1 MDEHMMGNPNISRR
15 SFLTGAGVVLASL
28 TIPLASG
35 PAAAFADELA
45 AAATASADGSATGA
59 AATAPV
65 VILHTND
72 VHCELSNAKTKLGY
86 AALINYAKTQ
96 REKYGEANVKLVDAG
111 DNVQGGFEGSFT
123 KGEAPAQV
131 IGACGYDLLTPG
143 NHEFDYGQ
151 EQFFALR
158 QTEGVPYVCCN
169 FLDAGGSRVFDAYRV
184 LEYPTAAGAVRV
196 AFVGA
201 TTPSTLTSSTPDSFK
216 DKDGNIVYSFCGDA
230 TGQKLYDAVQ
240 AAVDEAR
247 SEGKAD
253 YVVLLAHLGETGSL
267 SQWRSDAVVA
277 HTTGIDVVVDGH
289 SHEMYVQTVQNKAGE
304 GVVIAQTGTKF
315 QSFGRIEINPVDGTA
330 TASLDATGVD
340 GVSAELIKEWDGED
354 ATIAELVAKLEA
366 EMEQKR
372 KSPVGT
378 SEELLRCISDD
389 GVSWLVRKQE
399 TNLGDLC
406 ADSVLYFASNR
417 GVICDLVVINGG
429 DIRANIAAGT
439 VTYGDLVAAN
449 PYMNH
454 LWAVK
459 VSGQHILDML
469 EVGVM
474 KQPEISGG
482 FLQVSEGASYVVRT
496 DIPTPVILDDDGTA
510 VKEFAGERRVKHA
523 RIDGKDI
530 DPTAEYTLAGGAY
543 ILLQGGDRMP
553 IPANAADAV
562 YLGVDVDALTEYIQV
577 NLKGVIGEG
586 YADEAGQG
594 RIVVTDHET
603 EPTPAPAPD
612 PTPGPDGGA
621 DGAGGASGDGV
632 AGGTDSG
639 KGNAAG
645 GTANASKKASSLAS
659 TGDSNGAAAAA
670 ATAVA
675 GAAAVSAI
683 LASATVLAGAHEE
696 DR

>member
-1 MDEHMMGNPNISRR
+1 MDERVTTGKNISRR
-15 SFLTGAGVVLASL
+15 TFLTGAGVVLASL
-28 TIPLASG
+28 AIPLASG

-45 AAATASADGSATGA
+45 AAASADGAAGSGATS
-59 AATAPV
+59 PV

-131 IGACGYDLLTPG
+131 IGACGYDLLIPG

-169 FLDAGGSRVFDAYRV
+169 YLDAGGTRVFDAYRV

-201 TTPSTLTSSTPDSFK
+201 TTPSTLTSSSPNSFK
-216 DKDGNIVYSFCGDA
+216 DKDGNIIYSFCGDES
-230 TGQKLYDAVQ
+230 GQKLYDAVQ

-247 SEGKAD
+247 DEGKAD
-253 YVVLLAHLGETGSL
+253 YVVLVAHLGETGSI

-304 GVVIAQTGTKF
+304 DVVIAQTGTKF
-315 QSFGRIEINPVDGTA
+315 QSFGRIEINPADGTA
-330 TASLDATGVD
+330 TASLDATGID

-354 ATIAELVAKLEA
+354 ATIAELVAKLEG
-366 EMEQKR
+366 EMEQKK

-378 SEELLRCISDD
+378 SEELLRCLSDD
-389 GVSWLVRKQE
+389 GLSWIARKQE

-406 ADSVLYFASNR
+406 ADAVLYFASNR
-417 GVICDLVVINGG
+417 GLVCDLVAVNGG
-429 DIRANIAAGT
+429 GIRANIAAGT
-439 VTYGDLVAAN
+439 VTYGDLVSVH
-449 PYMNH
+449 PYMNQ
-454 LWAVK
+454 LCSLK
-459 VSGQHILDML
+459 VSGQHVLDML
-469 EVGVM
+469 EVGAM
-474 KQPEISGG
+474 KQPEESGG
-482 FLQVSEGASYVVRT
+482 FLQVSEGVSYTVRT
-496 DIPTPVILDDDGTA
+496 DIPTPVVLKDDDSALEG
-510 VKEFAGERRVKHA
+510 FSGERRVKHA

-530 DPTAEYTLAGGAY
+530 DPAAEYTVAGSLY
-543 ILLQGGDRMP
+543 VLVQGGNCMP

-562 YLGVDVDALTEYIQV
+562 FLGVDVDALTEYIQV
-577 NLKGVIGEG
+577 NLKGNIGEG

-603 EPTPAPAPD
+603 EPEPV
-612 PTPGPDGGA
+612 PGPDG
-621 DGAGGASGDGV
+621 DGSGDGDG

-639 KGNAAG
+639 KGKATGNFAA
-645 GTANASKKASSLAS
+645 ASSKTSSLAS
-659 TGDSNGAAAAA
+659 TGDPNGAAVAG

-683 LASATVLAGAHEE
+683 LASATVLAGVHEE
-696 DR
+696 AL

>member
-1 MDEHMMGNPNISRR
+1 MDERLTTGKNISRR
-15 SFLTGAGVVLASL
+15 TFLTGAGVVLASL

-35 PAAAFADELA
+35 PAAAFADGL
-45 AAATASADGSATGA
+45 AATASTDGA
-59 AATAPV
+59 ATSPV

-131 IGACGYDLLTPG
+131 IGACGYDLLIPG

-169 FLDAGGSRVFDAYRV
+169 YLDAGGTRVFDAYRV
-184 LEYPTAAGAVRV
+184 LEYPTAAGGVRV

-201 TTPSTLTSSTPDSFK
+201 TTPSTLTSSSPNSFK
-216 DKDGNIVYSFCGDA
+216 DKDGNIIYSFCGDES
-230 TGQKLYDAVQ
+230 GQKLYDAVQ

-247 SEGKAD
+247 DEGKAD
-253 YVVLLAHLGETGSL
+253 YVVLVAHLGETGSIR
-267 SQWRSDAVVA
+267 QWRSDAVVA
-277 HTTGIDVVVDGH
+277 HTSGIDVVVDGH

-315 QSFGRIEINPVDGTA
+315 QSFGRIEINPADGTA
-330 TASLDATGVD
+330 TASLDATGID
-340 GVSAELIKEWDGED
+340 GVSAELIKEWSGED
-354 ATIAELVAKLEA
+354 ATIAELVAKLEG
-366 EMEQKR
+366 EMEQRK

-378 SEELLRCISDD
+378 SEELLRCLSDD
-389 GVSWLVRKQE
+389 GLSWIARKQE

-406 ADSVLYFASNR
+406 ADAVLYFASNR
-417 GVICDLVVINGG
+417 GLVCDLVAVNGG
-429 DIRANIAAGT
+429 GIRANIAAGT
-439 VTYGDLVAAN
+439 VTYGDLVSVH
-449 PYMNH
+449 PYMNQ
-454 LWAVK
+454 LCSLK
-459 VSGQHILDML
+459 VSGQHVLDML
-469 EVGVM
+469 EVGAM
-474 KQPEISGG
+474 KQPEESGG
-482 FLQVSEGASYVVRT
+482 FLQVSEGVSYTVRT
-496 DIPTPVILDDDGTA
+496 DIPTPVVLKDDDSALEG
-510 VKEFAGERRVKHA
+510 FSGERRVKHA

-530 DPTAEYTLAGGAY
+530 DPAAEYTVAGSLY
-543 ILLQGGDRMP
+543 VLVQGGNCMP
-553 IPANAADAV
+553 VPANAADAV
-562 YLGVDVDALTEYIQV
+562 FLGVDVDALTEYIQV
-577 NLKGVIGEG
+577 NLKGNIGEG

-603 EPTPAPAPD
+603 EPD
-612 PTPGPDGGA
+612 PVPGPDGDGSGDGDGGTGA
-621 DGAGGASGDGV
+621 DGNQAGSTTKTGLSM
-632 AGGTDSG
+632 
-639 KGNAAG
+639 
-645 GTANASKKASSLAS
+645 KAKTSSLAS
-659 TGDSNGAAAAA
+659 TGDSNGAVAAG

-683 LASATVLAGAHEE
+683 LASATVLAGAHDET
-696 DR
+696 R

>member
-1 MDEHMMGNPNISRR
+1 MGERLTTGKNISRR

-35 PAAAFADELA
+35 PAAAFADGLA
-45 AAATASADGSATGA
+45 AAASADGSAGGA
-59 AATAPV
+59 AAAPV

-131 IGACGYDLLTPG
+131 IGACGYDLLIPG

-169 FLDAGGSRVFDAYRV
+169 YLDAGGTRVFDAYRV

-201 TTPSTLTSSTPDSFK
+201 TTPSTLTSSSPNSFK
-216 DKDGNIVYSFCGDA
+216 DKDGNIIYSFCGDES
-230 TGQKLYDAVQ
+230 GQKLYDAVQ

-247 SEGKAD
+247 SEGGAD
-253 YVVLLAHLGETGSL
+253 YVVLVAHLGETGAFR
-267 SQWRSDAVVA
+267 QWRSDAVVA

-304 GVVIAQTGTKF
+304 DVVIAQTGTKF
-315 QSFGRIEINPVDGTA
+315 QSFGRIEINPAYGTA
-330 TASLDATGVD
+330 TASLDATGID
-340 GVSAELIKEWDGED
+340 GVSAELIKEWSGED
-354 ATIAELVAKLEA
+354 ATIAELVAKLEG
-366 EMEQKR
+366 EMEQKK

-378 SEELLRCISDD
+378 SEELLRCLSDD
-389 GVSWLVRKQE
+389 GLSWIARKQE

-406 ADSVLYFASNR
+406 ADAVLYFASNR
-417 GVICDLVVINGG
+417 GLVCDLVAVNGG
-429 DIRANIAAGT
+429 GIRANIEAGT
-439 VTYGDLVAAN
+439 VTYGDLVSVH
-449 PYMNH
+449 PYMNQ
-454 LWAVK
+454 LCFLK

-469 EVGVM
+469 EVGAM
-474 KQPEISGG
+474 KQPEESGG
-482 FLQVSEGASYVVRT
+482 FLQVSEGVSYTVRT
-496 DIPTPVILDDDGTA
+496 DIPTPVVLKDDDSALKG
-510 VKEFAGERRVKHA
+510 FSGERRVKHA

-530 DPTAEYTLAGGAY
+530 DPAAEYTVAGSLY
-543 ILLQGGDRMP
+543 VLVQGGNCMP
-553 IPANAADAV
+553 VPANAADAAF
-562 YLGVDVDALTEYIQV
+562 LGVDVDALTEYIQV
-577 NLKGVIGEG
+577 NLKGDIGEG

-594 RIVVTDHET
+594 RIVVADRET
-603 EPTPAPAPD
+603 EPD
-612 PTPGPDGGA
+612 PVPGPDGDGSGGDGDA
-621 DGAGGASGDGV
+621 GAGGA
-632 AGGTDSG
+632 GG
-639 KGNAAG
+639 NQ
-645 GTANASKKASSLAS
+645 ASSTTKTGLSMKAKTSSLAS
-659 TGDSNGAAAAA
+659 TGDPSGA
-670 ATAVA
+670 AVA
-675 GAAAVSAI
+675 GATAIAGTAAVSAI
-683 LASATVLAGAHEE
+683 LASATVLAGAQDEV
-696 DR
+696 R

>member
-1 MDEHMMGNPNISRR
+1 MDERLTTGKNISRR
-15 SFLTGAGVVLASL
+15 TFLTGAGVVLASL

-35 PAAAFADELA
+35 PAAAFADGL
-45 AAATASADGSATGA
+45 AATASTDGA
-59 AATAPV
+59 ATSPV

-131 IGACGYDLLTPG
+131 IGACGYDLLIPG

-169 FLDAGGSRVFDAYRV
+169 YLDAGGTRVFDAYRV
-184 LEYPTAAGAVRV
+184 LEYPTAAGGVRV

-201 TTPSTLTSSTPDSFK
+201 TTPSTLTSSSPNSFK
-216 DKDGNIVYSFCGDA
+216 DKDGNIIYSFCGDES
-230 TGQKLYDAVQ
+230 GQKLYDAVQ

-247 SEGKAD
+247 DEGKAD
-253 YVVLLAHLGETGSL
+253 YVVLVAHLGETGSIR
-267 SQWRSDAVVA
+267 QWRSDAVVA
-277 HTTGIDVVVDGH
+277 HTSGIDVVVDGH

-315 QSFGRIEINPVDGTA
+315 QSFGRIEINPADGTA
-330 TASLDATGVD
+330 TASLDATGID

-354 ATIAELVAKLEA
+354 ATIAELVAKLEG
-366 EMEQKR
+366 EMEQKK

-378 SEELLRCISDD
+378 SEELLRCLSDD
-389 GVSWLVRKQE
+389 GLSWIARKQE

-406 ADSVLYFASNR
+406 ADAVLYFASNR
-417 GVICDLVVINGG
+417 GLVCDLVAVNGG
-429 DIRANIAAGT
+429 GIRANIAAGT
-439 VTYGDLVAAN
+439 VTYGDLVSVH
-449 PYMNH
+449 PYMNQ
-454 LWAVK
+454 LCSLK
-459 VSGQHILDML
+459 VSGQHVLDML
-469 EVGVM
+469 EVGAM
-474 KQPEISGG
+474 KQPEESGG
-482 FLQVSEGASYVVRT
+482 FLQVSEGVSYTVRT
-496 DIPTPVILDDDGTA
+496 DIPTPVVLKDDDSALEG
-510 VKEFAGERRVKHA
+510 FSGERRVKHA

-530 DPTAEYTLAGGAY
+530 DPAAEYTVAGSLY
-543 ILLQGGDRMP
+543 VLVQGGNCMP
-553 IPANAADAV
+553 VPANAADAV
-562 YLGVDVDALTEYIQV
+562 FLGVDVDALTEYIQV
-577 NLKGVIGEG
+577 NLKGNIGEG

-603 EPTPAPAPD
+603 EPD
-612 PTPGPDGGA
+612 PVPGPDGDGSGDGDGGTGA
-621 DGAGGASGDGV
+621 DGNQAGSTTKTGLSM
-632 AGGTDSG
+632 
-639 KGNAAG
+639 
-645 GTANASKKASSLAS
+645 KAKTSSLAS
-659 TGDSNGAAAAA
+659 TGDSNGAVAAG

-683 LASATVLAGAHEE
+683 LASATVLAGAHDET
-696 DR
+696 R

>member
-1 MDEHMMGNPNISRR
+1 MDERLTTGKNISRR
-15 SFLTGAGVVLASL
+15 TFLTGAGVVLASL

-35 PAAAFADELA
+35 PAAAFADGL
-45 AAATASADGSATGA
+45 AATASTDGA
-59 AATAPV
+59 ATSPV

-131 IGACGYDLLTPG
+131 IGACGYDLLIPG

-169 FLDAGGSRVFDAYRV
+169 YLDAGGTRVFDAYRV

-201 TTPSTLTSSTPDSFK
+201 TTPSTLTSSSPNSFK
-216 DKDGNIVYSFCGDA
+216 DKDGNIIYSFCGDES
-230 TGQKLYDAVQ
+230 GQKLYDAVQ

-247 SEGKAD
+247 DEGKAD
-253 YVVLLAHLGETGSL
+253 YVVLVAHLGETGSI

-277 HTTGIDVVVDGH
+277 HTSGIDVVVDGH

-304 GVVIAQTGTKF
+304 DVVIAQTGTKF
-315 QSFGRIEINPVDGTA
+315 QSFGRIEINPADGTA
-330 TASLDATGVD
+330 TASLDATGID
-340 GVSAELIKEWDGED
+340 GVSAELIKEWSGED
-354 ATIAELVAKLEA
+354 ATIAELVAKLEG
-366 EMEQKR
+366 EMEQRK

-378 SEELLRCISDD
+378 SEELLRCLSDD
-389 GVSWLVRKQE
+389 GLSWIVRKQE

-406 ADSVLYFASNR
+406 ADAVLYFASNR
-417 GVICDLVVINGG
+417 GLVCDLVAVNGG
-429 DIRANIAAGT
+429 GIRANIAAGT
-439 VTYGDLVAAN
+439 VTYGDLVSVH
-449 PYMNH
+449 PYMNQ
-454 LWAVK
+454 LCSLK
-459 VSGQHILDML
+459 VSGQHVLDML
-469 EVGVM
+469 EVGAM
-474 KQPEISGG
+474 KQPEESGG
-482 FLQVSEGASYVVRT
+482 FLQVSEGVSYTVRT
-496 DIPTPVILDDDGTA
+496 DIPTPVVLKDDDSALEG
-510 VKEFAGERRVKHA
+510 FSGERRVKHA

-530 DPTAEYTLAGGAY
+530 DPAAEYTVAGSLY
-543 ILLQGGDRMP
+543 VLVQGGNCMP

-562 YLGVDVDALTEYIQV
+562 FLGVDVDALTEYIQV
-577 NLKGVIGEG
+577 NLKGDIGEG

-603 EPTPAPAPD
+603 EPD
-612 PTPGPDGGA
+612 PVPGPDDGSGDDGGAGA
-621 DGAGGASGDGV
+621 DGNQAGSTTKTGLSM
-632 AGGTDSG
+632 
-639 KGNAAG
+639 
-645 GTANASKKASSLAS
+645 KAKTSSLAS
-659 TGDSNGAAAAA
+659 TGDSNGAVVAG

-683 LASATVLAGAHEE
+683 LASATVLAGAHDEAL
-696 DR
+696 

>member
-1 MDEHMMGNPNISRR
+1 MDERLTTGKNISRR
-15 SFLTGAGVVLASL
+15 TFLTGAGVVLASL
-28 TIPLASG
+28 TIPLSSG
-35 PAAAFADELA
+35 PAAAFADGL
-45 AAATASADGSATGA
+45 AATASTDGA
-59 AATAPV
+59 ATSPV

-131 IGACGYDLLTPG
+131 IGACGYDLLIPG

-169 FLDAGGSRVFDAYRV
+169 YLDAGGTRVFDAYRV
-184 LEYPTAAGAVRV
+184 LEYPTAAGGVRV

-201 TTPSTLTSSTPDSFK
+201 TTPSTLTSSSPNSFK
-216 DKDGNIVYSFCGDA
+216 DKDGNIIYSFCGDES
-230 TGQKLYDAVQ
+230 GQKLYDAVQ

-247 SEGKAD
+247 DEGKAD
-253 YVVLLAHLGETGSL
+253 YVVLVAHLGETGSIR
-267 SQWRSDAVVA
+267 QWRSDAVVA
-277 HTTGIDVVVDGH
+277 HTSGIDVVVDGH

-315 QSFGRIEINPVDGTA
+315 QSFGRIEINPADGTA
-330 TASLDATGVD
+330 TASLDATGID
-340 GVSAELIKEWDGED
+340 GVSAELIKEWSGED
-354 ATIAELVAKLEA
+354 ATIAELVAKLEG
-366 EMEQKR
+366 EMEQKK

-378 SEELLRCISDD
+378 SEELLRCLSDD
-389 GVSWLVRKQE
+389 GLSWIARKQE

-406 ADSVLYFASNR
+406 ADAVLYFASNR
-417 GVICDLVVINGG
+417 GLVCDLVAVNGG
-429 DIRANIAAGT
+429 GIRANIAAGT
-439 VTYGDLVAAN
+439 VTYGDLVSVH
-449 PYMNH
+449 PYMNQ
-454 LWAVK
+454 LCSLK
-459 VSGQHILDML
+459 VSGQHVLDML
-469 EVGVM
+469 EVGAM
-474 KQPEISGG
+474 KQPEESGG
-482 FLQVSEGASYVVRT
+482 FLQVSEGVSYTVRT
-496 DIPTPVILDDDGTA
+496 DIPTPVVLKDDDSALEG
-510 VKEFAGERRVKHA
+510 FSGERRVKHA

-530 DPTAEYTLAGGAY
+530 DPAAEYTVAGSLY
-543 ILLQGGDRMP
+543 VLVQGGNCMP

-562 YLGVDVDALTEYIQV
+562 FLGVDVDALTEYIQV
-577 NLKGVIGEG
+577 NLKGNIGEG

-603 EPTPAPAPD
+603 EPD
-612 PTPGPDGGA
+612 PVPGPDGDGSGDGDGGTGA
-621 DGAGGASGDGV
+621 DGNQAGSTTKTGLSM
-632 AGGTDSG
+632 
-639 KGNAAG
+639 
-645 GTANASKKASSLAS
+645 KAKTSSLAS
-659 TGDSNGAAAAA
+659 TGDSNGAVAAG

-683 LASATVLAGAHEE
+683 LASATVLAGAHDET
-696 DR
+696 R

>member
-1 MDEHMMGNPNISRR
+1 MDERLTTGKNISRR
-15 SFLTGAGVVLASL
+15 TFLTGAGVVLASL

-35 PAAAFADELA
+35 PAAAFADGL
-45 AAATASADGSATGA
+45 AATASTDGA
-59 AATAPV
+59 ATSPV

-131 IGACGYDLLTPG
+131 IGACGYDLLIPG

-169 FLDAGGSRVFDAYRV
+169 YLDAGGTRVFDAYRV

-201 TTPSTLTSSTPDSFK
+201 TTPSTLTSSSPNSFK
-216 DKDGNIVYSFCGDA
+216 DKDGNIIYSFCGDES
-230 TGQKLYDAVQ
+230 GQKLYDAVQ

-247 SEGKAD
+247 DEGKAD
-253 YVVLLAHLGETGSL
+253 YVVLVAHLGETGSIR
-267 SQWRSDAVVA
+267 QWRSDAVVA
-277 HTTGIDVVVDGH
+277 HTSGIDVVVDGH

-304 GVVIAQTGTKF
+304 DVVIAQTGTKF
-315 QSFGRIEINPVDGTA
+315 QSFGRIEINPADGTA
-330 TASLDATGVD
+330 TASLDATGID

-354 ATIAELVAKLEA
+354 ATIAELVAKLEG
-366 EMEQKR
+366 EMEQRK

-378 SEELLRCISDD
+378 SEELLRCLSDD
-389 GVSWLVRKQE
+389 GLSWIARKQE

-406 ADSVLYFASNR
+406 ADAVLYFASNR
-417 GVICDLVVINGG
+417 GLVCDLVAVNGG
-429 DIRANIAAGT
+429 GIRANIAAGT
-439 VTYGDLVAAN
+439 VTYGDLVSVH
-449 PYMNH
+449 PYMNQ
-454 LWAVK
+454 LCSLK
-459 VSGQHILDML
+459 VSGQHVLDML
-469 EVGVM
+469 EVGAM
-474 KQPEISGG
+474 KQPEESGG
-482 FLQVSEGASYVVRT
+482 FLQVSEGVSYTVRT
-496 DIPTPVILDDDGTA
+496 DIPTPVVLKDDDSALEG
-510 VKEFAGERRVKHA
+510 FSGERRVKHA

-530 DPTAEYTLAGGAY
+530 DPAAEYTVAGSLY
-543 ILLQGGDRMP
+543 VLVQGGNCMP

-562 YLGVDVDALTEYIQV
+562 FLGVDVDALTEYIQV
-577 NLKGVIGEG
+577 NLKGNIGEG

-603 EPTPAPAPD
+603 EPD
-612 PTPGPDGGA
+612 PVPGPDGDGSGDGDGGTGA
-621 DGAGGASGDGV
+621 DGNQAGSTTKTGLSM
-632 AGGTDSG
+632 
-639 KGNAAG
+639 
-645 GTANASKKASSLAS
+645 KAKTSSLAS
-659 TGDSNGAAAAA
+659 TGDSNGAVAAG

-683 LASATVLAGAHEE
+683 LASATVLAGAHDET
-696 DR
+696 R